1 MTTLNPYARRD
12 CRLVLPSLLL
22 ALLLVPTGCSL
33 SSNRTQ
39 ELVEARLRQQE
50 DAIRELEGRLRQS
63 HESIA
68 ALQQEADSLRLAS
81 QQGLQPIPPE
91 QADPTFRVAKIEVSS
106 LMSGGIDRDQ
116 APGDDQFTVLLSPR
130 DASGN
135 TLRVGGDLEIELFD
149 FTRPSDNQR
158 IGHWQINRAKSGDL
172 WHQGLVGTGYQFTS
186 NWQQPPSS
194 SDVHVHA
201 RLTTVDGRQFD
212 TTSKL
217 RVTPPQGSPS
227 KSSQSLTFAPP
238 KSVGRAS
245 VSKVTQ
251 AGWTKSAESA
261 STPAELPADE
271 QPAFLPDE

>member
-1 MTTLNPYARRD
+1 MTTLNPIAQLRSK
-12 CRLVLPSLLL
+12 LMLPVLLL
-22 ALLLVPTGCSL
+22 AMSLVPTGCSL

-50 DAIRELEGRLRQS
+50 DAIRELESRLRQS

-91 QADPTFRVAKIEVSS
+91 QADQTFRVAKIEVSS

-116 APGDDQFTVLLSPR
+116 EPGDDQFTVLLSPR

-149 FTRPSDNQR
+149 FSKPNDNQR
-158 IGHWQINRAKSGDL
+158 IGHWQIGRAKSGDL
-172 WHQGLVGTGYQFTS
+172 WHQGLVGTGYQFTTH
-186 NWQQPPSS
+186 WQQQPSS

-212 TTSKL
+212 TTTKL
-217 RVTPPQGSPS
+217 RVTPPQE
-227 KSSQSLTFAPP
+227 SQSTNPQTLTFSPP
-238 KSVGRAS
+238 KSIGRAS

-251 AGWTKSAESA
+251 AGWTKSAEPA
-261 STPAELPADE
+261 ATPAELPAQE
-271 QPAFLPDE
+271 QQAFLPDE